1 VVEAVRAWAERL
13 WTPLLRLRAA
23 MVSFAVATTSRHLEA
38 HREAVVRRWRA
49 ALHRRAARYAEHPD
63 LAERWGRQ
71 TVDLL
76 VRVMRAQG
84 DAERGEARDRVF
96 EHAHR
101 VAAEQLE
108 LGFSLEEILQALSLL
123 RASLSAQV
131 QVMLS
136 RRLWVAFPPDVMRA
150 TERVHEAIDL
160 QMLAIGQ
167 AYLEARDRVIRQK
180 QQDLEESNA
189 KLRTLLREMH
199 HRIKNNLQTLADLL
213 YLETLDAE
221 GQARKSLLDSIG
233 RVKSIAAVHQMLSA
247 DRIEAVEVRRLAE
260 RIGEIIGRDLVRG
273 GRALRVE
280 VRGPE
285 VWLGSKQATAL
296 ALVLSELLHNAL
308 EHAFP
313 DGRGRVAVELGQ
325 EGSEVWVRVRDDGV
339 GLPEGFSVERHAQ
352 LGLRIVR
359 DLVSRD
365 LRGTFSLRSCGGTVA
380 EVRFQLP
387 GEGAAERE
395 AGEVT
400 V

>member
-1 VVEAVRAWAERL
+1 V
-13 WTPLLRLRAA
+13 
-23 MVSFAVATTSRHLEA
+23 
-38 HREAVVRRWRA
+38 
-49 ALHRRAARYAEHPD
+49 
-63 LAERWGRQ
+63 
-71 TVDLL
+71 
-76 VRVMRAQG
+76 
-84 DAERGEARDRVF
+84 
-96 EHAHR
+96 
-101 VAAEQLE
+101 
-108 LGFSLEEILQALSLL
+108 
-123 RASLSAQV
+123 
-131 QVMLS
+131 
-136 RRLWVAFPPDVMRA
+136 
-150 TERVHEAIDL
+150 
-160 QMLAIGQ
+160 
-167 AYLEARDRVIRQK
+167 
-180 QQDLEESNA
+180 
-189 KLRTLLREMH
+189 
-199 HRIKNNLQTLADLL
+199 
-213 YLETLDAE
+213 
-221 GQARKSLLDSIG
+221 
-233 RVKSIAAVHQMLSA
+233 
-247 DRIEAVEVRRLAE
+247 
-260 RIGEIIGRDLVRG
+260 
-273 GRALRVE
+273 RVE

>member
-1 VVEAVRAWAERL
+1 
-13 WTPLLRLRAA
+13 

-38 HREAVVRRWRA
+38 HRDEVVGRWRA
-49 ALHRRAARYAEHPD
+49 SLHRRVARYAEHPALCD
-63 LAERWGRQ
+63 RWGRQ

-76 VRVMRAQG
+76 VQVMRAG
-84 DAERGEARDRVF
+84 DEAGRLHARDRVF

-101 VAAEQLE
+101 VATEQLE

-123 RASLSAQV
+123 RSSLSAQV

-136 RRLWVAFPPDVMRA
+136 RRLWVAFPPDVMLA
-150 TERVHEAIDL
+150 TGRVHEAIDL

-180 QQDLEESNA
+180 QQDLEESNE

-213 YLETLDAE
+213 YLETVDAE
-221 GQARKSLLDSIG
+221 GPARKSLLDSIA

-260 RIGEIIGRDLVRG
+260 RIGETIGRDLARA
-273 GRALRVE
+273 GRAVRVE

-285 VWLGSKQATAL
+285 VWLPSKHATAL
-296 ALVLSELLHNAL
+296 ALVLSELVHNAL

-313 DGRGRVAVELGQ
+313 DGRGRVTVQLGQ
-325 EGSEVWVRVRDDGV
+325 QGQEVWVRVRDDGV
-339 GLPEGFSVERHAQ
+339 GLPPGFSVERHGH
-352 LGLRIVR
+352 LGLRIVQ
-359 DLVSRD
+359 DLVGRD
-365 LRGTFSLRSCGGTVA
+365 LRGSFRLWSEGGTVA
-380 EVRFQLP
+380 EVRFALP
-387 GEGAAERE
+387 AGGAEEGSAQP

-400 V
+400 A

>member
-1 VVEAVRAWAERL
+1 MRGAAELVWALAVRVRE
-13 WTPLLRLRAA
+13 A
-23 MVSFAVATTSRHLEA
+23 MVRFAVATTSRHLER
-38 HREAVVRRWRA
+38 HRDAVLARWRA
-49 ALHRRAARYAEHPD
+49 ALRRRVARYAEHEE
-63 LAERWGRQ
+63 LAQRWGQQ

-76 VRVMRAQG
+76 VQVMRAWGEAQSL
-84 DAERGEARDRVF
+84 EARDQVF
-96 EHAHR
+96 AHAHR

-108 LGFSLEEILQALSLL
+108 LGFRLEEILQALSLL
-123 RASLSAQV
+123 RSSLSAQV

-167 AYLEARDRVIRQK
+167 AYLDARDRVIRQK
-180 QQDLEESNA
+180 QQDLEESNE

-221 GQARKSLLDSIG
+221 GPARKSLLDSIG
-233 RVKSIAAVHQMLSA
+233 RVKSIAAVHHMLSA

-260 RIGEIIGRDLVRG
+260 RIGETMGRDLVRG
-273 GRALRVE
+273 GRAVQVE

-285 VWLGSKQATAL
+285 VWLPSKQATAL

-313 DGRGRVAVELGQ
+313 DGRGRVEVELGRAGPQ
-325 EGSEVWVRVRDDGV
+325 VWVRVKDDGV
-339 GLPEGFSVERHAQ
+339 GLPSGFSVEQHGH

-359 DLVSRD
+359 DLVARD
-365 LRGTFSLRSCGGTVA
+365 LQGVFGLRTEGGTVA
-380 EVRFQLP
+380 EVRFRLP
-387 GEGAAERE
+387 EGEGWEEVRGTS
-395 AGEVT
+395 GEVT